1 MRVLAWCVA
10 NRASGWTFE
19 WLGIPVQVKPEH
31 FLIAA
36 LFGFIHHRFEVVS
49 VLLYIPIVFTGVLV
63 HEMGH
68 ALAGR
73 RFGERP
79 FIELNGWGGLTYWL
93 QGREFSRGRSI
104 FVSFAGPL
112 VGIVI
117 GSLVFGLNMSLPP
130 ETPTLVRVTLGDIVF
145 VNLGWALFNLMPIYP
160 LDGGK
165 IVRDVFG
172 HFVGSRGNAWS
183 HASSVGVGVLLIA
196 LALLANQIFAVI
208 MIGQLVYMNWQQLQQ
223 SGPLFKKK
231 SKAAP
236 EKASSP
242 RAQTKKAHGFRVIDG
257 GRKDDDEKPKY
268 LN

>member
-31 FLIAA
+31 FLISA
-36 LFGFIHHRFEVVS
+36 LFGFMQHRFNVVS
-49 VLLYIPIVFTGVLV
+49 VLLYIPIVFTGVLL

-79 FIELNGWGGLTYWL
+79 FVELNGWGGLTYWRL
-93 QGREFSRGRSI
+93 GRAFSRGRSM

-117 GSLVFGLNMSLPP
+117 GSLTLLVNAYLPMS
-130 ETPTLVRVTLGDIVF
+130 TPTLLRVTLADIAF
-145 VNLGWALFNLMPIYP
+145 VNLGWALFNLVPIYP

-165 IVRDVFG
+165 IARDVFG
-172 HFVGSRGNAWS
+172 HFIGTRGDAWS
-183 HASSVGVGVLLIA
+183 HASSIGVGVLLIA
-196 LALLANQIFAVI
+196 LALLGNQIFVVI
-208 MIGQLVYMNWQQLQQ
+208 MIGQLVYMNWQQLQV

-231 SKAAP
+231 PKVAP
-236 EKASSP
+236 EKSSP

>member
-1 MRVLAWCVA
+1 ML
-10 NRASGWTFE
+10 
-19 WLGIPVQVKPEH
+19 VKPEH
-31 FLIAA
+31 FLISA
-36 LFGFIHHRFEVVS
+36 LFGFMNHRFNVVS
-49 VLLYIPIVFTGVLV
+49 VLLYIPIVFAGVLL

-93 QGREFSRGRSI
+93 KGRIFSRGRSM
-104 FVSFAGPL
+104 FVAFAGPL

-117 GSLVFGLNMSLPP
+117 GSLALGVNLVLPP
-130 ETPTLVRVTLGDIVF
+130 ATPNLVRVTLGDVAF

-165 IVRDVFG
+165 IARDVFG
-172 HFVGSRGNAWS
+172 HFVGTRGDAWS
-183 HASSVGVGVLLIA
+183 HASSIGVGAVLIA
-196 LALLANQIFAVI
+196 LALLGNQIFVVV
-208 MIGQLVYMNWQQLQQ
+208 MIGQLVYMNWQQLQGA
-223 SGPLFKKK
+223 GPLFKKTK
-231 SKAAP
+231 AP
-236 EKASSP
+236 EKAAPS
-242 RAQTKKAHGFRVIDG
+242 RTTKKAHGLRVIDG